1 MMMVMLTLTLMMMMM
16 MTGRPLGGASMNPFR
31 SLAPALLAGGEAL
44 DQVWIYVVGPL
55 LGAVIAVLLT
65 GTLGCHVHPY
75 AWHKATGVGRSGPED
90 LANGQT
96 DDAER

>member
-1 MMMVMLTLTLMMMMM
+1 MMMVMLTLTLMLMMM

-75 AWHKATGVGRSGPED
+75 AWHKATGTP
-90 LANGQT
+90 AP
-96 DDAER
+96 A